1 VGRLKYC
8 FAAYGSSYRDRC
20 IAVFQQKIQVCDTSA
35 DTPQV
40 IYFLNLRNDQL
51 LIVLGLTVV
60 LLSVFGGFV
69 LSGGSL
75 GPLYQPTELLMIGG
89 AGIGAFIAAN
99 NGKAIRAT
107 FSAISRFKRSTQYNK
122 ALYMELMA
130 LMYALLSKGRREGM
144 LNLERDIEKPA
155 ESPVFSQYPRLT
167 SDPMIV
173 NFITDY
179 LRLLISSTMQVHE
192 LDELMLHEIEEF
204 EHESQLPSDALYKV
218 SDGLPAFGI
227 VAAVMGVVKALSAA
241 GVGPEEMGQMI
252 AHALVGTFLGIYLAY
267 GVVAPLASR
276 IERQAAESVKMLQCI
291 RVTLIASQQG
301 MPPQLAVEFGRKA
314 LHSSERPGA
323 MELETYV
330 RGGSQPG
337 TE

>member
-1 VGRLKYC
+1 M
-8 FAAYGSSYRDRC
+8 DN
-20 IAVFQQKIQVCDTSA
+20 SA
-35 DTPQV
+35 DIQQV
-40 IYFLNLRNDQL
+40 THILNSRTDLV
-51 LIVLGLTVV
+51 LIVVGLIVIF
-60 LLSVFGGFV
+60 LSVFGGFV

-89 AGIGAFIAAN
+89 AGLGAFIAAN
-99 NGKAIRAT
+99 NGKAIKAT
-107 FSAISRFKRSTQYNK
+107 LNSISRFKRSTRYDK
-122 ALYMELMA
+122 TLYMELMA
-130 LMYALLSKGRREGM
+130 LLYSLLNKGRREGM
-144 LNLERDIEKPA
+144 LNLERDIESPG
-155 ESPVFSQYPRLT
+155 ESTIFLQYPRLI
-167 SDPMIV
+167 SDPLIV

-179 LRLLISSTMQVHE
+179 LRLQVSSAIQPHE
-192 LDELMLHEIEEF
+192 IDELMLHEIEEF
-204 EHESQLPSDALYKV
+204 EHESHLPSDALYKV

-276 IERQAAESVKMLQCI
+276 IERQAAESAKMLQCI
-291 RVTLIASQQG
+291 RVTLLASQQG

-323 MELETYV
+323 LELETYV
-330 RGGSQPG
+330 RGSAGQTGATKTAEPAR
-337 TE
+337 TENA